1 MLLLTLVFCN
11 TRNTGRPN
19 TGSTG
24 NTHQSA
30 SVLAMDSSSRVNSA
44 AICRASS
51 ETIASALVLM
61 LFFCNTSNTSI
72 NSPIAPGHS
81 FHITLRTVERW
92 RIQGG
97 GETDT
102 QLWYYR
108 LRRQNAPKR
117 NKSLAKC
124 KTKHFHNPFHQRIC
138 SENPG
143 KKRQANDTEI
153 KTETR
158 KRGVRKGRT
167 VESKGINFTLPWW
180 NLKKNCVR
188 KRLQCL

>member
-97 GETDT
+97 GRRTRSYDT
-102 QLWYYR
+102 TGFVVKMH
-108 LRRQNAPKR
+108 QNATNRSLNVKQNISTIHSTRESAQRTRERKDRQMIPK
-117 NKSLAKC
+117 
-124 KTKHFHNPFHQRIC
+124 
-138 SENPG
+138 
-143 KKRQANDTEI
+143 
-153 KTETR
+153 
-158 KRGVRKGRT
+158 
-167 VESKGINFTLPWW
+167 
-180 NLKKNCVR
+180 
-188 KRLQCL
+188 